1 MASQD
6 VLSRLRDA
14 ASATIAR
21 NLRHFGMYGG
31 DGGPAVTVSSSA
43 RRPTIPAWNIPAKL
57 GAAGRIADDE
67 KRLHVGHHNDLG
79 DAERHAEW
87 SQRMADDLGPAF
99 STAVG
104 IAHEIQETPP
114 SWLGGQGQP
123 LSEMVMD
130 LHNNAEGVRASR
142 RGRAIDPQH
151 LMDHPLIP
159 SAWARQRAQT
169 YQRGR

>member
-21 NLRHFGMYGG
+21 NLKHFGRYGG
-31 DGGPAVTVSSSA
+31 DGGPDARASDRSTV
-43 RRPTIPAWNIPAKL
+43 PAWNIPAKL
-57 GAAGRIADDE
+57 DAAHRIADDE

-87 SQRMADDLGPAF
+87 SKRMADDLGPGF

-114 SWLGGQGQP
+114 SWLGGRGQP

-142 RGRAIDPQH
+142 GGREINPEH

-159 SAWARQRAQT
+159 SAWARQRSQT
-169 YQRGR
+169 YRRGR

>member
-1 MASQD
+1 MASPD
-6 VLSRLRDA
+6 VLSKLRDA
-14 ASATIAR
+14 ASATITR
-21 NLRHFGMYGG
+21 NLKHLGMYGG
-31 DGGPAVTVSSSA
+31 DGDPAARASSPA
-43 RRPTIPAWNIPAKL
+43 KRPTIPAWNIPAKL
-57 GAAGRIADDE
+57 GAAHRIGKDE
-67 KRLHVGHHNDLG
+67 ERLHVNHHNDLG

-87 SQRMADDLGPAF
+87 SKRMADDLGPGF

-114 SWLGGQGQP
+114 PWLGGRNQP

-142 RGRAIDPQH
+142 GGRGIDPQH

-159 SAWARQRAQT
+159 SAWARQRSQN